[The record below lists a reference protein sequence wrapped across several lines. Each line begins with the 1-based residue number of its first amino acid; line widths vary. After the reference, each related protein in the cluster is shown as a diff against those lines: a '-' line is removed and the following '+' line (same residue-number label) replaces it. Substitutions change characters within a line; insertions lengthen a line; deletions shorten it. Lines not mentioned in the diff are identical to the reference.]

1 VLVADTSRA
10 TRPDAAGDVSAIA
23 AQILD
28 DRLLPASPR
37 PLAVAFSG
45 GGDSL
50 ALLLAAEAWARR
62 RDRKLLAL
70 TVDHRLQPQSRAW
83 TDACAATAARLGVR
97 FEALA
102 WDGGK
107 PAQGLPAAAR
117 AARHRLLAAAA
128 RRAGARVILIGHTAD
143 DLLEASAMRQAG
155 STTPDPRAWSPS
167 PSWPQGRGVFLLRPL
182 IGVRRAAIRR
192 WLSGRG
198 EGWIDDPANDDPRF
212 ARARAR
218 RDLSPDATPATP
230 PPPLELELA
239 RQCSAGPSGGLSIA
253 RAALRQAPPEAA
265 RRLVALASV
274 CAGGGSRTPAR
285 SAVDRVLAL
294 LGGEADVTATLAGA
308 RIEADGQEVNF
319 RRESGEA
326 GRGGLSPVAL
336 HAHQPAVW
344 DGRFELTTTREGLE
358 VRALAGLSRRLPE
371 AQRRAL
377 AALPVRARPGLPVV
391 ADASGAVSCPLLDN
405 TADLVVRSLVHDR
418 LLAAAG
424 LVEREPA

>member
-1 VLVADTSRA
+1 MLDERLL
-10 TRPDAAGDVSAIA
+10 AAG
-23 AQILD
+23 
-28 DRLLPASPR
+28 PR

-62 RDRKLLAL
+62 HGRELLAL

-83 TDACAATAARLGVR
+83 TEACAATAARLGVR

-102 WDGGK
+102 WEGEK

-143 DLLEASAMRQAG
+143 DRLEVKAMRQAG
-155 STTPDPRAWSPS
+155 STTPDPRVWSPS
-167 PSWPQGRGVFLLRPL
+167 PSWPEGRGVFLLRPL

-192 WLSGRG
+192 WLSARG

-218 RDLSPDATPATP
+218 RDLGPDAAPIGAAAPAP
-230 PPPLELELA
+230 LELA
-239 RQCSAGPSGGLSIA
+239 RHCRAGPSDGLSIA
-253 RAALRQAPPEAA
+253 RTALRQASLETAH
-265 RRLVALASV
+265 RLVALAAV
-274 CAGGGSRTPAR
+274 CAGGGDRTPGRGAL
-285 SAVDRVLAL
+285 DRVLAL
-294 LGGEADVTATLAGA
+294 LRGDADVTATLAGA
-308 RIEADGQEVNF
+308 RIEADGREVRF
-319 RRESGEA
+319 LREA
-326 GRGGLSPVAL
+326 GETARGGLSPVAL
-336 HAHQPAVW
+336 RADEPAVW
-344 DGRFELTTTREGLE
+344 DGRFELTATRDGLE
-358 VRALAGLSRRLPE
+358 ARALAGLSRRLPD

-377 AALPVRARPGLPVV
+377 AALPAPARPGLPVV
-391 ADASGAVSCPLLDN
+391 VDASGAVSCPLL
-405 TADLVVRSLVHDR
+405 ADEGGVIVRSLVQDR

-424 LVEREPA
+424 LVEREPG